1 MGIKEFKEWLL
12 HYSWDLA
19 FGDYNEKIITNGLSK
34 TDIKIIKNPYK
45 NKWFADPFILD
56 ENDSTLFLLVEEFDY
71 TINRGRIARLSINK
85 NSQKIEE
92 CKIILD
98 LPTHLSFPAIYSSGD
113 DIWVLPENSKS
124 GYSYIYRYD
133 KDRDLLVDQR
143 LIMDEPL
150 VDAIICQEGEKY
162 LMYATKEDNP
172 NGDELHNYEA
182 DDFFG
187 PYSEKLIEKM
197 PSNYARMAGYMI
209 LKGGEKIRPAQN
221 CNGAYG
227 RAVFFVKDKDIVGKV
242 VPNSIKHAGVHTFN
256 TNGKTFIIDLKRYD
270 FPYLYWIKEKLKNI

>member
-1 MGIKEFKEWLL
+1 MGIKDFKEWLL

-19 FGDYNEKIITNGLSK
+19 FGNYNEKIMSNGLSK
-34 TDIKIIKNPYK
+34 SDIKIIKNPYK

-56 ENDSTLFLLVEEFDY
+56 ENDSTLVLLVEEFDY
-71 TINRGRIARLSINK
+71 AINRGRIARLSINK

-124 GYSYIYRYD
+124 GYSYVYRYD
-133 KDRDLLVDQR
+133 KHRDLLVDQR
-143 LIMDEPL
+143 LIMDKPL
-150 VDAIICQEGEKY
+150 VDAIICQDGEKY
-162 LMYATKEDNP
+162 LLYATKEDNP
-172 NGDELHNYEA
+172 NGGELHIYEA

-187 PYSEKLIEKM
+187 PYSEESIEKM
-197 PSNYARMAGYMI
+197 PSNYARMAGHI
-209 LKGGEKIRPAQN
+209 IQNGGNRIRPAQN
-221 CNGAYG
+221 CNGSYG
-227 RAVFFVKDKDIVGKV
+227 RAVFFVKDKDIVGKL
-242 VPNSIKHAGVHTFN
+242 VPISIKYAGIHTFN

-270 FPYLYWIKEKLKNI
+270 FPYLYWIKEKIKNL